1 VPSSSL
7 DTVQITTN
15 PPGVTATLDND
26 PSKTCTSP
34 CSFQVPRGHH
44 LVGLSLPNYRPE
56 FRTLDVSGAREVFVT
71 LTQPTGTVRVQSD
84 PPGAEIFLNNQPRSE
99 RTPATFVLPVGA
111 YTLAVVKDGK
121 RTEQAITVRDGALVT
136 FNLQITQ

>member
-1 VPSSSL
+1 
-7 DTVQITTN
+7 
-15 PPGVTATLDND
+15 VTATLDND